1 MKRPFEWQTRLRHA
15 HGGRRAAG
23 DGFVSLIAG
32 AALIV
37 VLSVM
42 NSFRTEVCDRML
54 SVLAHVEIFSPSGTL
69 PDWGLPASQIVTEHY
84 GLRRR
89 ALCGCA
95 GAADQRRSRDEHSD
109 VPPAPERLLGI
120 RFLTPSVYFLG
131 ALPSELATADVIAIA
146 AAAFLMSCVATL
158 YPSWRAARVRPA
170 EALRDE

>member
-23 DGFVSLIAG
+23 DGFVSLIAD

-69 PDWGLPASQIVTEHY
+69 PDWGLPARKSLRNTTGCAVAPYVDARAPLTNAGHATSIPTY
-84 GLRRR
+84 RRR
-89 ALCGCA
+89 
-95 GAADQRRSRDEHSD
+95 
-109 VPPAPERLLGI
+109 
-120 RFLTPSVYFLG
+120 PSGYS
-131 ALPSELATADVIAIA
+131 ASA
-146 AAAFLMSCVATL
+146 S
-158 YPSWRAARVRPA
+158 
-170 EALRDE
+170 